1 MSENATRGECYINRP
16 DLIVVWPKSVDYPLF
31 RYNLK
36 RFRNYFDQ
44 VLIAISDNGTLE
56 DYTNFFTNNITGA
69 HFKSILRAGG
79 DQDWRNIAV
88 NSMLE
93 KSTSDRVLFIEQ
105 DFLIRD
111 ERFFEVL
118 LNVNEYDFIY
128 YDEGGRQHPACALV
142 PRYLIDKTSRD
153 FSARPPAYDHFGLF
167 FRELNQLGHGAD
179 LETIGLHDRV
189 DHLHLAGT
197 CQNYHAKPFHK
208 PNQFLSY
215 NRLCLDLPVV
225 FNEFKEKM
233 IAIDKDPSNPFFLDE
248 PVRSMFPR
256 KEGV

>member
-1 MSENATRGECYINRP
+1 MSKP
-16 DLIVVWPKSVDYPLF
+16 DLITVWPKSVDYPLF
-31 RYNLK
+31 RYNLA
-36 RFRNYFDQ
+36 RYREYFDQ
-44 VLIAISDNGTLE
+44 VLIAISDNGLTE
-56 DYTNFFTNNITGA
+56 DYTNFLTNNIKDA
-69 HFKSILRAGG
+69 HFKFIPRAAG
-79 DQDWRNIAV
+79 DQDWRNVAV
-88 NSMLE
+88 NTMLE
-93 KSTSDRVLFIEQ
+93 KSQADRVLFIEQ

-118 LNVNEYDFIY
+118 LNVNEYDALY
-128 YDEGGRQHPACALV
+128 YDEDGRMHPALALV
-142 PRYLIDKTSRD
+142 PRHIIDRTSKD

-167 FRELNQLGHGAD
+167 FKEMIQLCNATD
-179 LETIGLHDRV
+179 LETVGLHDKE
-189 DHLHLAGT
+189 DYLHLSGLT
-197 CQNYHAKPFHK
+197 QNYFAKPFHK

-256 KEGV
+256 EEKK